1 MTKVKIGYV
10 SPLERLLD
18 ELPDKQKKVSLKQ
31 AMEMRRALYIGMHEA
46 SLFLKKCSTVDEA
59 TDLYH
64 KINRRLVEME
74 EEEMK
79 KLFTEICG

>member
-10 SPLERLLD
+10 SPLERLLN
-18 ELPDKQKKVSLKQ
+18 ELPDKQKKVSLEQ
-31 AMEMRRALYIGMHEA
+31 TMEMRKALYIGMHEA

-59 TDLYH
+59 IDLYH